1 MHEHLRRLTR
11 VWIEPPIYFIT
22 ICTRNRRNI
31 LTHETAASVLIEEWQ
46 RAVIVGRLVATLSC
60 LTHVHF
66 FCRPEY
72 EAKPCHGSSGLGRH
86 GPAERSK
93 KPDRSRRQ
101 RLQLRNLFGNVNSST
116 IFCAPVRATAKN
128 GIMFARIPCGAVLS
142 LPLTIGLTQVRSN
155 DSNSNRRSLTAA
167 TGYSRPHTM
176 ATEVVRL
183 PPMLN
188 VRKCFAFSIWRA
200 PACWLSC

>member
-1 MHEHLRRLTR
+1 VREHLRRLAR

-46 RAVIVGRLVATLSC
+46 RARERHSWAIGRYVIMPD
-60 LTHVHF
+60 HVHF
-66 FCRPEY
+66 FCRPELKQ
-72 EAKPCHGSSGLGRH
+72 KPCHNSSGLGRR

-93 KPDRSRRQ
+93 KPYRSRRQ
-101 RLQLRNLFGNVNSST
+101 RLQLRNLFGNANSST
-116 IFCAPVRATAKN
+116 ISCAPARATAKN
-128 GIMFARIPCGAVLS
+128 GIMFATIPCGAVLS

-188 VRKCFAFSIWRA
+188 VRKRFAFSI
-200 PACWLSC
+200 